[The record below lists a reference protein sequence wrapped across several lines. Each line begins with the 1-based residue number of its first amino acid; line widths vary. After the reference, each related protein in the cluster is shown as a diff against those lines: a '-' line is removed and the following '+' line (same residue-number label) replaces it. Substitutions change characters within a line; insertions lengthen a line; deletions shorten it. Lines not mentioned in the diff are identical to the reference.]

1 MDLKN
6 INSIQLVK
14 FMLIGLSG
22 VVVNFIILHISLYL
36 LSEQISVLLAIYI
49 SMSTNY
55 IFNRIWTFKSKGKI
69 IPEYVKYLTSSA
81 IGALIQYLIT
91 IYLAIYLRSIDL
103 DKLSLPLV
111 DIPILYVTT
120 LVGVGFGFIA
130 NFLLSKKFVFI

>member
-1 MDLKN
+1 
-6 INSIQLVK
+6 
-14 FMLIGLSG
+14 
-22 VVVNFIILHISLYL
+22 
-36 LSEQISVLLAIYI
+36 
-49 SMSTNY
+49 MSTNY

-69 IPEYVKYLTSSA
+69 IPEYIKYLTSSA